1 MPNSIV
7 DAPSDTR
14 PIPPRFWWLKRI
26 GVAVGVLLVALGAL
40 RWWWGWEANRRFQE
54 RIAHYRAL
62 GQPVLLEDFRKPA
75 VPDEQNA
82 AHFLRKAAAA
92 VTVPDSVTLTF
103 NDILTDPRL
112 CRQHPREA
120 RDLFEANREALR
132 LARQAR
138 ARSAVDWNIRI
149 ASPVFNILLPH
160 LSGQRTLSKLLCSA
174 ALYSHERRNDAE
186 AIEILR
192 DILRCS
198 DAVAQDSALLISHL
212 VSLAISAIAA
222 NGVENLAPTLRVDAV
237 SSRLASPG
245 GIAGRA
251 QVRALIAELLDERP
265 SRAAALRA
273 FYWERMAQLDTVQWL
288 YLGPLGQ
295 TPWPLRFAFGPAW
308 LLDAI
313 DMMDRSTAFAEASQ
327 APNWPAAKDL
337 FPTEPELDSGFD
349 RLVQLMSSILW
360 PALERSIES
369 CFHALTKRRM
379 AATALAIRLFELDH
393 GRRPE
398 RLSELVP
405 EYLPAL
411 PGDPFADAGGT
422 LVYRPDRPSP
432 ILYSVGPDG
441 KDDRGAYTIE
451 EDGSLGP
458 KRADLLFFLNGDRPR
473 PMSDFESNRLREAP
487 DDDDDK

>member
-7 DAPSDTR
+7 DAPNDTR

-26 GVAVGVLLVALGAL
+26 GVAVGVLLVALGVL

-54 RIAHYRAL
+54 RVAHYRAL
-62 GQPVLLEDFRKPA
+62 GQPVLLEDFRKPSL
-75 VPDEQNA
+75 PDEQNA
-82 AHFLRKAAAA
+82 AYFLKKAAAA
-92 VTVPDSVTLTF
+92 LTLPDTVTLTF
-103 NDILTDPRL
+103 DDILTDPRL
-112 CRQHPREA
+112 CRQHPRIA
-120 RDLFEANREALR
+120 RDLFDANRESLH

-138 ARSAVDWNIRI
+138 ARSEVNWNIRI
-149 ASPVFNILLPH
+149 ASPIFDTLLPH
-160 LSGQRTLSKLLCSA
+160 ISSQRALSKYLCSA

-186 AIEILR
+186 AIELLR
-192 DILRCS
+192 DTLRCS
-198 DAVAQDSALLISHL
+198 DAVAQDSTLLVAHI
-212 VSLAISAIAA
+212 VSLAISGIAA
-222 NGVENLAPTLRVDAV
+222 RAVEDLAPTLRVDGGSAL
-237 SSRLASPG
+237 LASRD
-245 GIAGRA
+245 GIASRA
-251 QVRALIAELLDERP
+251 QVRALITELLDERP
-265 SRAAALRA
+265 RRAAALRA
-273 FYWERMAQLDTVQWL
+273 YYWERMAQLDIIQWL

-295 TPWPLRFAFGPAW
+295 TPWLLRFAFGPAW

-313 DMMDRSTAFAEASQ
+313 GMMDRSTAFAEASQ

-360 PALERSIES
+360 PALERSIKS

-398 RLSELVP
+398 RLNQLVP

-411 PGDPFADAGGT
+411 PVDPFADAGGT
-422 LVYRPDRPSP
+422 FGYRPDGPSP

-441 KDDRGAYTIE
+441 KDDRGAFTIKK
-451 EDGSLGP
+451 DGSISP
-458 KRADLLFFLNGDRPR
+458 ESADLLFFLNGDRPR
-473 PMSDFESNRLREAP
+473 RMSDFESNRLREAP